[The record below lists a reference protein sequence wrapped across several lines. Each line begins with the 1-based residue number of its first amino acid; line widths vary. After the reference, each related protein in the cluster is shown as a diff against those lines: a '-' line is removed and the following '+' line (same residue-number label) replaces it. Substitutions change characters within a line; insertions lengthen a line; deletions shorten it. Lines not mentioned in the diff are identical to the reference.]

1 MYIFGITPPSINYFV
16 NGDDPGFVPGDDV
29 EATLDLTWAAALA
42 PGSTANIVVSQSNF
56 ADGVD
61 ISAAFIVDNDL
72 APVMSTSFGICEQNL
87 GPVGN
92 DLYYSLW
99 AQAAAEG
106 MTAGVASDDS
116 GGAGHDDPGS
126 GLLAQHGRAVNACG
140 SAPVCCASARAPF
153 AAIAPRR

>member
-1 MYIFGITPPSINYFV
+1 M
-16 NGDDPGFVPGDDV
+16 
-29 EATLDLTWAAALA
+29 
-42 PGSTANIVVSQSNF
+42 VSQSNF

-106 MTAGVASDDS
+106 ITAVVSSDDS
-116 GGAGHDDPGS
+116 GGVGCDAPGS
-126 GLLAQHGRAVNACG
+126 GLLAQNGLAVNAL
-140 SAPVCCASARAPF
+140 ASTPF
-153 AAIAPRR
+153 Q